1 MGSERSVHPEGSQ
14 RRLFP
19 HAALRTAVAPGSTWH
34 LLTTSHEKCLRPA
47 QPLSCTFYCV
57 DKPSP
62 RPRCHRN
69 RGRAL
74 GLKQNIQKV
83 STIRQSAH
91 RCSRNCPSYLFV

>member
-47 QPLSCTFYCV
+47 QPLSCVF
-57 DKPSP
+57 
-62 RPRCHRN
+62 
-69 RGRAL
+69 
-74 GLKQNIQKV
+74 
-83 STIRQSAH
+83 
-91 RCSRNCPSYLFV
+91 